1 MALDKRALIDGILN
15 VMKDQNGGKEDD
27 QGKMKEFAQ
36 GLAEAIDAYVKT
48 GKVETEDGQKP
59 VR

>member
-1 MALDKRALIDGILN
+1 MALDKSGLIDGILEA
-15 VMKDQNGGKEDD
+15 MKNQNDGKEDPD
-27 QGKMKEFAQ
+27 GKMDQFANDM
-36 GLAEAIDAYVKT
+36 ADAIDKFVKT

>member
-1 MALDKRALIDGILN
+1 MALDKGGLEDGILDAL
-15 VMKDQNGGKEDD
+15 VSMAGEEDPD
-27 QGKMKEFAQ
+27 GKMAQ
-36 GLAEAIDAYVKT
+36 YAADLAAAIDKFVKT